1 MAVVR
6 ASAPSHLAVPNGW
19 TCIDTSGPWPFVSRA
34 HFRRADGALVEWTSR
49 AQRKRHSLLD
59 RRRTSTWWAPDAIG
73 WWIGVLFAIGS
84 LCFAVGAAPGYVD
97 LVGVAADGITFF
109 VGSIFF
115 TTASALQYLEVLN
128 ADPSLT
134 SAGDA
139 RRRPRFFSF
148 EPRRVDWWASSVQLV
163 GTVFFNVSTFS
174 AMWTSLTAEQAERFV
189 WKPNVYGCIC
199 FLVASGL
206 AWGEVGHSF
215 WSWRPRDLSWW
226 IAGLNL
232 AGSIAFGAS
241 AVAAKVVPG
250 SEQVRNVAL
259 MNLGTFLGGV
269 AFFVG
274 AALLLPERTLDD
286 PPAPHATD
294 VTGATAAI
302 GTA

>member
-1 MAVVR
+1 M
-6 ASAPSHLAVPNGW
+6 PDGW
-19 TCIDTSGPWPFVSRA
+19 VLVDVAGPWPFVSRA
-34 HFRRADGALVEWTSR
+34 RFRNAAGDLVEWRSR
-49 AQRKRHSLLD
+49 HQRKRHSLLD
-59 RRRTSTWWAPDAIG
+59 RRHTATWWAPDAIG

-84 LCFAVGAAPGYVD
+84 ACFAVGAAPGYVG

-128 ADPSLT
+128 ADPSIT
-134 SAGDA
+134 GAGGS
-139 RRRPRFFSF
+139 RKHVRFFSF
-148 EPRRVDWWASSVQLV
+148 EPRRVDWWASAVQLV

-174 AMWTSLTAEQAERFV
+174 AMWTSLTAEQADRLV
-189 WKPNVYGCIC
+189 WKPNVYGCVC

-206 AWGEVGHSF
+206 AWGEVGDAF

-232 AGSIAFGAS
+232 LGSIAFAAS

-250 SEQVRNVAL
+250 TEQVRNVAV

-269 AFFVG
+269 AFLVG
-274 AALLLPERTLDD
+274 AVLLLPERTHDGAGVTTSAVR
-286 PPAPHATD
+286 PA
-294 VTGATAAI
+294 VGAA
-302 GTA
+302 